1 MDPESGPTSK
11 FDLIRVSSFRVIGS
25 VDSIRYSITNKFKTY
40 SELDQNVIVYQ
51 AANRQNHI
59 DQGQSINIMVH
70 PDMPIKDLNR
80 VYSYTMYPRI
90 PIKNSDVFITPAYG
104 TRLDLLANEYYKDS
118 TLWWII
124 AQANGIKG
132 FTALT
137 TENFRGQLRI
147 PTEIQDILSKFKSMN
162 R

>member
-1 MDPESGPTSK
+1 MS
-11 FDLIRVSSFRVIGS
+11 
-25 VDSIRYSITNKFKTY
+25 RYNDTRIK
-40 SELDQNVIVYQ
+40 QN
-51 AANRQNHI
+51 
-59 DQGQSINIMVH
+59 
-70 PDMPIKDLNR
+70 KDLNR
-80 VYSYTMYPRI
+80 VYSYTIYPRI
-90 PIKNSDVFITPAYG
+90 PIKNSDIFITPAYG

>member
-1 MDPESGPTSK
+1 
-11 FDLIRVSSFRVIGS
+11 
-25 VDSIRYSITNKFKTY
+25 
-40 SELDQNVIVYQ
+40 
-51 AANRQNHI
+51 
-59 DQGQSINIMVH
+59 
-70 PDMPIKDLNR
+70 
-80 VYSYTMYPRI
+80 MYPRI

-132 FTALT
+132 FTALN
-137 TENFRGQLRI
+137 TENFKGQLRI
-147 PTEIQDILSKFKSMN
+147 PTEIQSILNEFSLMN

>member
-1 MDPESGPTSK
+1 VKNQQVRIQMSRYEDTR
-11 FDLIRVSSFRVIGS
+11 IRR
-25 VDSIRYSITNKFKTY
+25 N
-40 SELDQNVIVYQ
+40 
-51 AANRQNHI
+51 
-59 DQGQSINIMVH
+59 
-70 PDMPIKDLNR
+70 KDLNR

-90 PIKNSDVFITPAYG
+90 PLKNSDIFITPTYG

-132 FTALT
+132 FK
-137 TENFRGQLRI
+137 GQLRI
-147 PTEIQDILSKFKSMN
+147 PTEIQSILNEFSLMN